1 MLPDLRLR
9 AHWCGVVIELHAVT
23 KRYGDTVAVNDL
35 SFTVKPGVVT
45 GFLGPNGAGK
55 TTTMRLILG
64 LASPT
69 AGTATIDGR
78 PFRQAAEPLREV
90 GALLDASALHGR
102 RTVRNHLL
110 WLAQSGGLP
119 KARVTEM
126 LETVGL
132 GSVAGRPCHGL
143 SLGMRQRLGI
153 AAALLGDPK
162 TLLFDEPVNGLDP
175 EGVVWIRTLMKSLA
189 ADGRTV
195 FVSSHLM
202 SEMQNTADALVVIG
216 RGKLIANC
224 ATDEFIDAHSEHVVQ
239 VRTPQAD
246 ALTAAVARAGGSVTE
261 EANGMLTVR
270 GIDAQRIGDLA
281 SEVGARLYELIPLR
295 GTLEDAFMETT
306 AGDVEFQAGGPAQ
319 HASNE
324 HLNTSAGKGA

>member
-1 MLPDLRLR
+1 MPPDLRLR
-9 AHWCGVVIELHAVT
+9 ANWCGVVIELQGVT
-23 KRYGDTVAVNDL
+23 KRYGDMVAVNDL
-35 SFTVKPGVVT
+35 SFTVKSGVVT

-78 PFRQAAEPLREV
+78 PFRQVADPLREV
-90 GALLDASALHGR
+90 GALLDAGALQGK

-126 LETVGL
+126 LELVGL
-132 GSVAGRPCHGL
+132 SSVAGRPCQGL

-175 EGVVWIRTLMKSLA
+175 EGVRWIRTLMKSLA

-224 ATDEFIDAHSEHVVQ
+224 ATDEFIDAHSEHRVQ

-246 ALTAAVARAGGSVTE
+246 ELTAAVTRAGGRVTE
-261 EANGMLTVR
+261 EADGMLTVR

-281 SEVGARLYELIPLR
+281 YEVGAKLYALIPSR
-295 GTLEDAFMETT
+295 GTLEDAFMEMT

-319 HASNE
+319 QASNE
-324 HLNTSAGKGA
+324 QLNTSAGKGA

>member
-1 MLPDLRLR
+1 M
-9 AHWCGVVIELHAVT
+9 IEVSGLT
-23 KRYGDTVAVNDL
+23 KRYGDMVAVNDL

-45 GFLGPNGAGK
+45 GFLGPNGSGK

-78 PFRQAAEPLREV
+78 PFRRAAEPLREV
-90 GALLDASALHGR
+90 GALLDASALQGR
-102 RTVRNHLL
+102 RSVRHHLL
-110 WLAQSGGLP
+110 WLARSGGLP
-119 KARVTEM
+119 KARVTEV
-126 LETVGL
+126 LEVVGL
-132 GSVAGRPCHGL
+132 GPVAGRPCHGL

-153 AAALLGDPK
+153 AAVLLGDPK

-175 EGVVWIRTLMKSLA
+175 EGVLWIRTLMKSLA

-202 SEMQNTADALVVIG
+202 SEMQNTADDLVVIG

-224 ATDEFIDAHSEHVVQ
+224 ATDEFIDAHSEHRVQ

-246 ALTAAVARAGGSVTE
+246 TLTAAVTRAGGRVTE
-261 EANGMLTVR
+261 EADGMLTVR
-270 GIDAQRIGDLA
+270 GIDAQQIGDLA
-281 SEVGARLYELIPLR
+281 SKVGATLHALIPSR
-295 GTLEDAFMETT
+295 GTLEDAFMEMT

-324 HLNTSAGKGA
+324 HLNASAGRGA

>member
-1 MLPDLRLR
+1 MLPDLHLR
-9 AHWCGVVIELHAVT
+9 GHRCGVVIELDGVT
-23 KRYGDTVAVNDL
+23 KRFGEHLAVDDL

-45 GFLGPNGAGK
+45 GFLGPNGSGK

-69 AGTATIDGR
+69 AGTATINGR
-78 PFRQAAEPLREV
+78 PFRQAADPLREV
-90 GALLDASALHGR
+90 GALLDASALQGR
-102 RTVRNHLL
+102 RTIRNHLL

-126 LETVGL
+126 LEVVGL
-132 GSVAGRPCHGL
+132 GSVADRPCHGL

-175 EGVVWIRTLMKSLA
+175 EGVLWIRNLMKSLA
-189 ADGRTV
+189 ADGKTV

-224 ATDEFIDAHSEHVVQ
+224 ATDEFIDTHSEHRVQ

-246 ALTAAVARAGGSVTE
+246 ALTAAVTRAGGRVTE
-261 EANGMLTVR
+261 EADGMLTVR

-281 SEVGARLYELIPLR
+281 YEIGAKLYALIPSR
-295 GTLEDAFMETT
+295 GTLEDAFMEMT
-306 AGDVEFQAGGPAQ
+306 ASEVEFQAGGPAQ

>member
-1 MLPDLRLR
+1 M
-9 AHWCGVVIELHAVT
+9 IELHAVT
-23 KRYGDTVAVNDL
+23 KRYGDTIAVNDL

-45 GFLGPNGAGK
+45 GFLGPNGSGK

-102 RTVRNHLL
+102 RSVRNHLL
-110 WLAQSGGLP
+110 WLARSGGLP

-126 LETVGL
+126 LELVGL

-162 TLLFDEPVNGLDP
+162 TLLLDEPVNGLDP
-175 EGVVWIRTLMKSLA
+175 EGVLWIRTLLKSLA
-189 ADGRTV
+189 AEGKTV
-195 FVSSHLM
+195 FLSSHLM

-224 ATDEFIDAHSEHVVQ
+224 ATDEFIDAHSGHVVQ

-246 ALTAAVARAGGSVTE
+246 ALTAAVTRAGGRVTE
-261 EANGMLTVR
+261 EADGMLTVR
-270 GIDAQRIGDLA
+270 GIDAQRTGELA
-281 SEVGARLYELIPLR
+281 SKVGAILYALIPSR
-295 GTLEDAFMETT
+295 GTLEDAYMETT
-306 AGDVEFQAGGPAQ
+306 AGETEFQAGGPAQ
-319 HASNE
+319 HAPNEQNE
-324 HLNTSAGKGA
+324 HLNASTGRGA

>member
-1 MLPDLRLR
+1 M
-9 AHWCGVVIELHAVT
+9 IELQGVT
-23 KRYGDTVAVNDL
+23 KRYGEHLAVNDL
-35 SFTVKPGVVT
+35 SFTVKSGVVT

-64 LASPT
+64 LATPT
-69 AGTATIDGR
+69 AGTALIDGQL
-78 PFRQAAEPLREV
+78 FRQTADPLHEV
-90 GALLDASALHGR
+90 GALLDAGALQGR
-102 RTVRNHLL
+102 RTIRNHLL
-110 WLAQSGGLP
+110 WLAQSGGMG

-126 LETVGL
+126 LELVGL
-132 GSVAGRPCHGL
+132 SSVADRQCRGL

-153 AAALLGDPK
+153 AGALLGDPK

-175 EGVVWIRTLMKSLA
+175 DGVAWIRNLMRSLA

-195 FVSSHLM
+195 FLSSHLM

-216 RGKLIANC
+216 RGKLIADC
-224 ATDEFIDAHSEHVVQ
+224 ATDEFIDAHTEHKVQ

-246 ALTAAVARAGGSVTE
+246 ALTAAVTQAGGRVTQ
-261 EANGMLTVR
+261 EADGMLTVH

-281 SEVGARLYELIPLR
+281 FEAGARLYALIPER
-295 GTLEDAFMETT
+295 GTLEDAYMETT
-306 AGDVEFQAGGPAQ
+306 ASEVEFQAGVPAQ
-319 HASNE
+319 HASNG

>member
-1 MLPDLRLR
+1 
-9 AHWCGVVIELHAVT
+9 VIELEGVT
-23 KRYGDTVAVNDL
+23 KRYGETVAVNDL

-45 GFLGPNGAGK
+45 GFLGPNGSGK

-69 AGTATIDGR
+69 AGMATIDGR

-90 GALLDASALHGR
+90 GALLDASALQGR

-126 LETVGL
+126 LEVVGL

-153 AAALLGDPK
+153 AVALLGDPK

-175 EGVVWIRTLMKSLA
+175 EGVLWIRNLMKSLA
-189 ADGRTV
+189 ADGKTV

-224 ATDEFIDAHSEHVVQ
+224 ATDEFIDAHAEHRVQ

-246 ALTAAVARAGGSVTE
+246 ALTAAVTRAGGRVTE
-261 EANGMLTVR
+261 EADGMLTVR
-270 GIDAQRIGDLA
+270 GVDAQRIGDLA
-281 SEVGARLYELIPLR
+281 YEVGARLYALIPSR

-306 AGDVEFQAGGPAQ
+306 ASEVEFQAGGPVQ
-319 HASNE
+319 HAPE
-324 HLNTSAGKGA
+324 GHLNMSAGKGA

>member
-1 MLPDLRLR
+1 MHPDLRFPP
-9 AHWCGVVIELHAVT
+9 HWSGVVIELQAVT

-45 GFLGPNGAGK
+45 GFLGPNGSGK

-69 AGTATIDGR
+69 TGMATIDGR

-90 GALLDASALHGR
+90 GALLDASALHSR
-102 RTVRNHLL
+102 RTIRNHLL

-119 KARVTEM
+119 KARVAEV
-126 LETVGL
+126 LEVVGL
-132 GSVAGRPCHGL
+132 GSVAGRACHGL

-189 ADGRTV
+189 AEGKTV

-224 ATDEFIDAHSEHVVQ
+224 ATDEFIDMHSQHVVQ

-246 ALTAAVARAGGSVTE
+246 ALTAAITRAGGRVTE
-261 EANGMLTVR
+261 KADGELTVR

-281 SEVGARLYELIPLR
+281 YEAGARLYELTPSR
-295 GTLEDAFMETT
+295 GTLEAAFMETT
-306 AGDVEFQAGGPAQ
+306 ASEVEFQAGGPAQ
-319 HASNE
+319 DASSE
-324 HLNTSAGKGA
+324 QLNTSAGKGA

>member
-1 MLPDLRLR
+1 MPPDLRLR
-9 AHWCGVVIELHAVT
+9 THWCGVVIELVGVT

-45 GFLGPNGAGK
+45 GFLGPNGSGK

-78 PFRQAAEPLREV
+78 PFRQAAKPMREV
-90 GALLDASALHGR
+90 GALLDASALQGR

-110 WLAQSGGLP
+110 WLALSGGLP
-119 KARVTEM
+119 KARVNEV
-126 LETVGL
+126 LEVVGL

-153 AAALLGDPK
+153 AAALLGNPE

-175 EGVVWIRTLMKSLA
+175 EGVAWIRTLMKSLA
-189 ADGRTV
+189 AEGRTV
-195 FVSSHLM
+195 FLSSHLM

-224 ATDEFIDAHSEHVVQ
+224 ATDEFIDAHSEHKVQ
-239 VRTPQAD
+239 VRTPQAA
-246 ALTAAVARAGGSVTE
+246 ALTAAVTRAGGRVTE
-261 EANGMLTVR
+261 EADGALTVR
-270 GIDAQRIGDLA
+270 GIGAQRIGDLA
-281 SEVGARLYELIPLR
+281 FEAGARLYALIPSH

-306 AGDVEFQAGGPAQ
+306 ASEVEFQAGGSAH

-324 HLNTSAGKGA
+324 HLSTSAGKGA

>member
-1 MLPDLRLR
+1 M
-9 AHWCGVVIELHAVT
+9 IELQGAT
-23 KRYGDTVAVNDL
+23 KRYGDTVAVDDL

-69 AGTATIDGR
+69 AGTALIDGQ
-78 PFRQAAEPLREV
+78 PFRRAADPLREV
-90 GALLDASALHGR
+90 GALLDASALQGR
-102 RTVRNHLL
+102 RSIRNHLL

-126 LETVGL
+126 LELVGL
-132 GSVAGRPCHGL
+132 GAVAGRPCHGL

-175 EGVVWIRTLMKSLA
+175 EGVAWIRTLMKSLA
-189 ADGRTV
+189 AEGRTV
-195 FVSSHLM
+195 FLSSHLM

-224 ATDEFIDAHSEHVVQ
+224 ATNEFIDAHSEHTVQ
-239 VRTPQAD
+239 VRTPQVD
-246 ALTAAVARAGGSVTE
+246 VLTAAVTRAGGRVTE
-261 EANGMLTVR
+261 AADGMLTVH

-281 SEVGARLYELIPLR
+281 YENGARLYALIPSR

-306 AGDVEFQAGGPAQ
+306 ASETEFQSGVPEQ
-319 HASNE
+319 HASDE
-324 HLNTSAGKGA
+324 RMNTSAGRGA